1 MRKAGITEAR
11 EGDCHYEAR
20 GHGRRREAVRVTP
33 QLRQEADLVAP
44 ADVPLTGRQ
53 ALRLAVFPPSGR
65 LGASHGAPSWF
76 FRETSLLWAPE
87 GLLWSYQLRFWL
99 GATAFFVRKS
109 TDACGSS
116 LRCSPSRPRM
126 VLSCG
131 ISLLVAS
138 VSFCASVE
146 SSVARFCSRVPLHP
160 LLLSVVSP
168 RAFPPP
174 LYFFGAVVL
183 SPFPS
188 FLSDFSLWLQVVLP
202 FISIPSILLA
212 LPRVSAEHTA
222 VELSFCLQK

>member
-44 ADVPLTGRQ
+44 ADVPLTGRES
-53 ALRLAVFPPSGR
+53 LRLAAFPPS
-65 LGASHGAPSWF
+65 WF
-76 FRETSLLWAPE
+76 SRETSLLRAPE

-99 GATAFFVRKS
+99 GATAFFLRKS

-116 LRCSPSRPRM
+116 LRCSPSRPRR

-138 VSFCASVE
+138 VSSCASVK

-183 SPFPS
+183 SPYPS
-188 FLSDFSLWLQVVLP
+188 LLSDFSLWLQVVLP

-222 VELSFCLQK
+222 VELSFCLQKGFKK